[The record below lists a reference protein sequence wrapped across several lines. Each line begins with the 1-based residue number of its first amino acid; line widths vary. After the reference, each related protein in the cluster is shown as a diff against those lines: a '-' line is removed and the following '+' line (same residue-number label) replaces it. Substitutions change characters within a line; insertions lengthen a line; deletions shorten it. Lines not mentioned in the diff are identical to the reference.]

1 MGTAIATF
9 WFLLTEMITAQETT
23 QHCALPITT
32 GRQLYI
38 LNVAFAFFR
47 ALSAL
52 FVRFGSK
59 SRSVFL
65 HPLALL

>member
-23 QHCALPITT
+23 QHCALPIT
-32 GRQLYI
+32 GRQLFI